1 MSPHPSRGIGA
12 ALVAALSLF
21 LGAGFAGGTTIVP
34 SDVQQTVTLPLT
46 GVTHFIPPDSCRK
59 AGWAEEDISWAGWIV
74 IENKVGF
81 DQGHADV
88 QAKLALVDLVGVGHS
103 SGWDYSS
110 TGSFAMRSVP
120 QVSVIAASLSGSA
133 PFNYFPNDSAY
144 PDRPVA
150 GCQIYDGLGVGGSIL
165 FNADGTVLAPVCN
178 STRCTSGT
186 HFSISNIVQLYTD
199 RTPL

>member
-1 MSPHPSRGIGA
+1 MSLQACRGIGA

-21 LGAGFAGGTTIVP
+21 LGADFAGGTTLVP

-74 IENKVGF
+74 IENNVGF
-81 DQGHADV
+81 YQGRADI

-120 QVSVIAASLSGSA
+120 QVSVIAASLSGSRRLK
-133 PFNYFPNDSAY
+133 
-144 PDRPVA
+144 RP
-150 GCQIYDGLGVGGSIL
+150 
-165 FNADGTVLAPVCN
+165 
-178 STRCTSGT
+178 STRPLACTSLKASLRT
-186 HFSISNIVQLYTD
+186 APISFKPSQRAASATYRFV
-199 RTPL
+199 